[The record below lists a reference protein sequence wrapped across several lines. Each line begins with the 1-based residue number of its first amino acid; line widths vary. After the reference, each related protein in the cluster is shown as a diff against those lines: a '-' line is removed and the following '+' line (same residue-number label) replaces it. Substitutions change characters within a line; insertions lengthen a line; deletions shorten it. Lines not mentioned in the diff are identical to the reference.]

1 MDEEVGDC
9 HLYAVDQVLQHIYG
23 PQALVIILRHV
34 SQDRL
39 RLIIAADSL
48 LDGGVD
54 AMETLDGRVG
64 FSFVVIDLLSKS
76 CGRRAVVFRRPSTT
90 LA

>member
-1 MDEEVGDC
+1 MDEVVGDC
-9 HLYAVDQVLQHIYG
+9 HLYAVDQVVQHIYG
-23 PQALVIILRHV
+23 LQALIIILRHV
-34 SQDRL
+34 SQDRM

-54 AMETLDGRVG
+54 AIQTLDGRVG

-76 CGRRAVVFRRPSTT
+76 CGRRSVVFSSS
-90 LA
+90 